1 MKFVFKEQLFSHV
14 RTDPPLP
21 GYYQY
26 FCKVNVSCSRTKHEF
41 PSEDYRDQPW
51 SSSITT
57 IVWR

>member
-1 MKFVFKEQLFSHV
+1 MSGRIHRFLGIISTFVQ
-14 RTDPPLP
+14 
-21 GYYQY
+21 
-26 FCKVNVSCSRTKHEF
+26 VNVSCSRTKHEF